1 MDADAGRILAF
12 SSPNQLAAFAGAES
26 PMGYSSGD
34 GDPALLAQLNQPRR
48 MACDSKGNVYVTQ
61 SGEIRDIDP
70 QGTIQEE
77 VGAVE
82 INGTASS
89 LNNPTGIAIDPEG
102 RLVFSEASLN
112 VVIRVDLNTF
122 TTTVIAGTA
131 GSAGFGGDGSA
142 ATSALLNSPGDLAF
156 DSKGNLYIA
165 DRANGA
171 IRQVSPTGVIQ
182 TIAGAYYG
190 FSYSNISGS
199 PAISV
204 SLSTIEGMTIDA
216 QDQIYITE
224 ASRLS
229 VIKTDG
235 NIYVWR
241 ISEPKQRRSGQL
253 CQRAHVWL
261 RRPDYGFQGAGVHLR

>member
-1 MDADAGRILAF
+1 
-12 SSPNQLAAFAGAES
+12 
-26 PMGYSSGD
+26 
-34 GDPALLAQLNQPRR
+34 

-142 ATSALLNSPGDLAF
+142 ATSALLNSPGDSRIGI
-156 DSKGNLYIA
+156 SKGNLYIA

-182 TIAGAYYG
+182 TIAGADDG
-190 FSYSNISGS
+190 FSHRDIR
-199 PAISV
+199 
-204 SLSTIEGMTIDA
+204 
-216 QDQIYITE
+216 Q
-224 ASRLS
+224 SR
-229 VIKTDG
+229 
-235 NIYVWR
+235 
-241 ISEPKQRRSGQL
+241 
-253 CQRAHVWL
+253 
-261 RRPDYGFQGAGVHLR
+261 HLRQP